1 MRKITWLTGD
11 YANVNDRQNQA
22 AARGCAVTVDFHFNG
37 NGADAKGGEVW
48 YKPGD
53 ARAKMLGQAIV
64 DAYSDLELPFHGNE
78 PLKEAVPGN
87 RASFIRHYEKPA
99 VLIEP
104 LFVTNPSANQAGWI
118 HDADNVQA
126 LAQKIAV
133 ALEAAMSDENSVIG
147 RPLSIFTNP
156 PVTGIPG
163 SIVFVAIRK
172 LTMRAPWPKQWEAF
186 SPADPLPPHRG
197 RPSRCAFQ
205 CSPAKSE

>member
-48 YKPGD
+48 YKPGN

-133 ALEAAMSDENSVIG
+133 ALEAATTDED
-147 RPLSIFTNP
+147 RPVHWASLQTLQSR
-156 PVTGIPG
+156 GYRSRLYSWRYG
-163 SIVFVAIRK
+163 S
-172 LTMRAPWPKQWEAF
+172 
-186 SPADPLPPHRG
+186 
-197 RPSRCAFQ
+197 
-205 CSPAKSE
+205 